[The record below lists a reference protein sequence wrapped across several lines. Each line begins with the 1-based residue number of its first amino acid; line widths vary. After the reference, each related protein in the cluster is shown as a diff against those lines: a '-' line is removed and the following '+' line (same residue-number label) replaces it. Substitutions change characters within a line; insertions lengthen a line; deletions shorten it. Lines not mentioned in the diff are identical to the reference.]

1 MSEIV
6 PSSIFDI
13 IKAPKLPLPKLADSI
28 LQLSDHFV
36 NNPDDLTPWTEK
48 FCQEAYRYYYLPL
61 NYLRCFNVIQ
71 RGQLVNFFKDVETSV
86 DWGSGPGTASIALS
100 LLLGSQIKKQI
111 LIDQSDIVLKVF
123 SDLHSHLKNKEITD
137 KLSLKNLT
145 VDPKKSLL
153 IFSYS
158 LTEMKSLP
166 DGYEQ
171 FESIMILEPSTQ
183 DDGRKLLQ
191 TREKLIAQ
199 GYYIWAPCVHQ
210 QSCPLQNQSKTDW
223 CHDRFHVK
231 APDWFLKMEPF
242 LPFRNRTITTS
253 YLLAK
258 KTAPAAEIKNFARIT
273 GDSLDEKGKTRQLVC
288 RNTDREFLAWMH
300 KSITV
305 QTIPRGELVT
315 LPNEIEKK
323 SNELRLSHPVEIKK
337 IAKKP

>member
-1 MSEIV
+1 MEKIFTEDHHFQAISYSESPLDKGDYENCIF
-6 PSSIFDI
+6 SSCIF
-13 IKAPKLPLPKLADSI
+13 ANSS
-28 LQLSDHFV
+28 LSMINFV
-36 NNPDDLTPWTEK
+36 DCEFKSCDFSLS
-48 FCQEAYRYYYLPL
+48 
-61 NYLRCFNVIQ
+61 NVK
-71 RGQLVNFFKDVETSV
+71 NTAFKDCKIKDCKILGVKFEECNTF
-86 DWGSGPGTASIALS
+86 GFTIHFENCQLNLS
-100 LLLGSQIKKQI
+100 S
-111 LIDQSDIVLKVF
+111 F
-123 SDLHSHLKNKEITD
+123 Y
-137 KLSLKNLT
+137 KLSLKNLSI
-145 VDPKKSLL
+145 DPKKSLL

-166 DGYEQ
+166 DGYDQ

-199 GYYIWAPCVHQ
+199 GYHVWAPCVHQ

-258 KTAPAAEIKNFARIT
+258 KTPPPAEIKNFARIT

-288 RNTDREFLAWMH
+288 RNTDREFLTWMH

-315 LPNEIEKK
+315 LPTELEKK
-323 SNELRLSHPVEIKK
+323 SNELRLSHPVDIKK
-337 IAKKP
+337 NS